1 MKIFLKI
8 IIKQIFVK
16 KIINNL
22 CINELNELLTL
33 SFILHICC
41 EMENISI
48 NSSPSFFFFFF

>member
-22 CINELNELLTL
+22 CINELNER
-33 SFILHICC
+33 SNICC
-41 EMENISI
+41 EMENIV
-48 NSSPSFFFFFF
+48 